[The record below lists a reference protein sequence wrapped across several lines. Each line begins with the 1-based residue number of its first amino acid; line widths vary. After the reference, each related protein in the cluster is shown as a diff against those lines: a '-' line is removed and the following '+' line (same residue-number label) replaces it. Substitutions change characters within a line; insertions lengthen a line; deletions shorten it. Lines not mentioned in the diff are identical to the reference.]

1 MRVPARWTRTAAA
14 LVLSLA
20 AAPGAVAQDG
30 AGFSMQSYQRAR
42 AVVQAGLAALG
53 TPPPALSFTLA
64 GTKLLRGQSAGP
76 EAAGER
82 APHRVRVMVE
92 PARERA
98 LVETE
103 THLPGGIGFVRRQV
117 AEGRTGFWIDVPRT
131 RMGPALFELAAP
143 AAAGVRTQ
151 AARTVPHL
159 LLAQALARPATL
171 RDLGTVPRDGRPHRA
186 VAFATEEGAQVTLF
200 FDESTRL
207 LQGYELLE
215 DNAVLGD
222 VATEVRF
229 AEYAEAGGVR
239 LPARYQVRQN
249 GELDQDLRY
258 TGVAT
263 AALPDSL
270 FAAPA
275 GYAPPPAA
283 GGPSV
288 REMGG
293 GVYLLERLAGG
304 YRSLFVDLGDHV
316 LVAEAPASA
325 AASEAALG
333 LIRRTLPG
341 KPVRYVVVTHRH
353 ADHIG
358 GVRPYVAAGAVL
370 VAPAG
375 AEEALRA
382 FAGVRRTL
390 APDRPAGPAEVRVET
405 VADRRTFSGAG
416 RTVEVISTRGGSHV
430 DSELLVYLPEQALLF
445 QGDFVTFPDYGGA
458 APDAP
463 VTRELA
469 ALIQRLGL
477 RVETIAGVHGRL
489 GTLADLHE
497 AVGAPGGR

>member
-1 MRVPARWTRTAAA
+1 MRAPVRAAA
-14 LVLSLA
+14 FGLALALAWFWAPA
-20 AAPGAVAQDG
+20 AAQDD
-30 AGFSMQSYQRAR
+30 AGYSMQSYRRAR
-42 AVVQAGLAALG
+42 AVVQQGLAALG
-53 TPPPALSFTLA
+53 GPPPALSFTLT

-76 EAAGER
+76 EAGGER
-82 APHRVRVMVE
+82 APHSVRVMVDA
-92 PARERA
+92 ARERA
-98 LVETE
+98 LLETE
-103 THLPGGIGFVRRQV
+103 SHLPGGLHFLRRQV

-143 AAAGVRTQ
+143 AAAGVRAQ

-159 LLAQALARPATL
+159 LLAHALARPATL

-186 VAFATEEGAQVTLF
+186 VAFAAEDGAQVTLF
-200 FDESTRL
+200 FDESTQL
-207 LQGYELLE
+207 LGAFELLE

-229 AEYAEAGGVR
+229 GGYADAGGVR
-239 LPARYQVRQN
+239 LPGRYQVRHN
-249 GELDQDLRY
+249 GELDQDLAY
-258 TGVAT
+258 TAVAVT
-263 AALPDSL
+263 ALPDSL
-270 FAAPA
+270 FSAPA
-275 GYAPPPAA
+275 GYTPPPAA

-288 REMGG
+288 REMGE

-316 LVAEAPASA
+316 LVAEAPGSA

-353 ADHIG
+353 VDHIG
-358 GVRPYVAAGAVL
+358 GVRPYVATGAVL
-370 VAPAG
+370 VAPTG
-375 AEEALRA
+375 AEPALRA

-390 APDRPAGPAEVRVET
+390 APDARGGAGGEPRVET
-405 VADRRTFSGAG
+405 VADRRTFAGAG
-416 RTVEVISTRGGSHV
+416 RRVEVIPTGGGSHV
-430 DSELLVYLPEQALLF
+430 DGELLVYLPDQRLLF

-477 RVETIAGVHGRL
+477 QVQTIAGVHGRL
-489 GTLADLHE
+489 GTLADLHQ
-497 AVGAPGGR
+497 AVGAPGIR

>member
-1 MRVPARWTRTAAA
+1 MRRTRTAAA

-20 AAPGAVAQDG
+20 AAPGVAAQDD
-30 AGFSMQSYQRAR
+30 AAYSMQSYQRAR

-53 TPPPALSFTLA
+53 TPPPALSFTLT

-82 APHRVRVMVE
+82 APHLVRVMVE

-98 LVETE
+98 LMETE
-103 THLPGGIGFVRRQV
+103 SHLPGGIHFVRRQV
-117 AEGRTGFWIDVPRT
+117 AEGRTGFWIDVPKT

-143 AAAGVRTQ
+143 VAAGVRTQ
-151 AARTVPHL
+151 AGRTVPHL
-159 LLAQALARPATL
+159 LLAQVLARPATL
-171 RDLGTVPRDGRPHRA
+171 RDLGTVARDGRPHRA
-186 VAFATEEGAQVTLF
+186 VAYATEEGAQVTLF

-207 LQGYELLE
+207 LGGYEQLE

-229 AEYAEAGGVR
+229 AEYADAGGVR
-239 LPARYQVRQN
+239 LPARYQVLQN

-258 TGVAT
+258 TAIAV

-270 FAAPA
+270 FSAPA
-275 GYAPPPAA
+275 GYTPPPAP

-288 REMGG
+288 REMGE

-304 YRSLFVDLGDHV
+304 YRSMFVDMGDHV
-316 LVAEAPASA
+316 LVAEAPANA

-375 AEEALRA
+375 AEEALRG
-382 FAGVRRTL
+382 FAAVRRTL
-390 APDRPAGPAEVRVET
+390 APDRSAPGELRVET
-405 VADRRTFSGAG
+405 VADRRVFEGAG
-416 RTVEVISTRGGSHV
+416 RRVEVISTRGGSHV
-430 DSELLVYLPEQALLF
+430 DSELLVYLPEQRLLF

-497 AVGAPGGR
+497 AVGAPGSR